1 MNFGLSD
8 EQKMLAEH
16 ARGLF
21 ADRSSY
27 DRLRTLLDASRE
39 WDEPLWRDT
48 AELGFLGAAIPEA
61 YGGLGLTAL
70 DLAVISEELGRA
82 NAAIPFFS
90 SLVLAADAIL
100 LAGSEAQKAEWL
112 PQLASGA
119 AVATF
124 AYSEGTHGWGH
135 GLPEARFADGRLHG
149 AKSPVADGGIA
160 AVAVVLAEHDGQSV
174 LVLARLDQPGV
185 VRTKLESFDQLR
197 AHYRLDFDGAQ
208 AEILDA
214 APTDAVLAELFDRA
228 AVQAAFEAVGGAE
241 ACLHMA
247 RDHALERKIFGR
259 PLAGYQAIK
268 HKLAD
273 VLTQVELA
281 RSSAH
286 YAAWA
291 AVNAPGELPRAA
303 AAARLNAIAAF
314 ELAARE
320 NMQVHGGI
328 AYTVEANCH
337 FHYRRERT
345 LALSL
350 GGRERWADRL
360 IDSLVTP
367 LAAAAGTEVDD
378 MSEGAVFRAEARAWL
393 RENAPAHVLPDKDSI
408 SDAEEVRRGRAWQEC
423 LAEAGYAGIALPEAV
438 GGRGGSA
445 LEAVIFAEEE
455 AAHALPKGPYIAI
468 GQGMALAA
476 IVNHGTPEQ
485 IERFVGP
492 TLRGEMT
499 WCQLFSEPG
508 AGSDLAAIRTSAVAD
523 GDHWTVNGQK
533 VWSSWAHE
541 ADWGLLLARTDPTAP
556 KHKGL
561 SFFLLDMKTAG
572 IEVRPIRQISGA
584 SDFNETFLTDVRLPD
599 DGRVGQIGGGW
610 GCAMT
615 VLGSERLNSG
625 TEEPTSSVEA
635 LIEHARNTPRGNG
648 TALDGEVVRLTLAA
662 AYAQEQAER
671 HFQSRMRT
679 AWSRGEDPGA
689 LPSLLKLSFANRL
702 QKMAGFSLEIRDLA
716 GLAPD
721 TGDLAAQQ
729 IMNDYIW
736 SVAIR
741 IAGGADEVLRN
752 QLAERVL
759 GMPGEQRIDK
769 DVPFNKLG

>member
-1 MNFGLSD
+1 MTFDLSD

-16 ARGLF
+16 ARALL
-21 ADRSSY
+21 AERSSY
-27 DRLRTLLDASRE
+27 DRLRVLLDAGDE
-39 WDEPLWRDT
+39 WDEALWREM
-48 AELGFLGAAIPEA
+48 AELGFLGAAIPER

-70 DLAVISEELGRA
+70 DQAVISEELGRA

-90 SLVLAADAIL
+90 SLVLVANAIL

-112 PQLASGA
+112 PRIASGA
-119 AVATF
+119 VVATF
-124 AYSEGTHGWGH
+124 AYSEGAQGWVH
-135 GLPEARFADGRLHG
+135 GLPETRFADVRISGT
-149 AKSPVADGGIA
+149 KSPVADAGVATI
-160 AVAVVLAEHDGQSV
+160 AVVLVRHEDRPALA
-174 LVLARLDQPGV
+174 LVRLDQPGI

-197 AHYRLDFDGAQ
+197 APYRLDFDAAQ
-208 AEILDA
+208 AELLDA
-214 APTDAVLAELFDRA
+214 APTDAVLDDLFDRA

-241 ACLHMA
+241 ACLYMA

-273 VLTQVELA
+273 VLMQVELA
-281 RSSAH
+281 RSSAR
-286 YAAWA
+286 YAAGA
-291 AVNAPGELPRAA
+291 DGPEELSRAA

-314 ELAARE
+314 ETAARE

-328 AYTVEANCH
+328 AHTVEANCH
-337 FHYRRERT
+337 FHFRRERT

-350 GGRERWADRL
+350 GAREQWADRL
-360 IDSLVTP
+360 IDGVVASHDG
-367 LAAAAGTEVDD
+367 AAAIESNDT
-378 MSEGAVFRAEARAWL
+378 SEQAAFRAEARAWL
-393 RENAPAHVLPDKDSI
+393 RKHAPAQVLPVGAAV
-408 SDAEEVRRGRAWQEC
+408 SDAEEVRRGRAWQRQ
-423 LAEAGYAGIALPEAV
+423 LAGAGYAGIALPEEI

-445 LEAVIFAEEE
+445 LDALIFAEEE
-455 AAHALPKGPYIAI
+455 AAYALPKGPYIAI

-476 IVNHGTPEQ
+476 IVDHGTPEQ

-492 TLRGEMT
+492 TLRGELT

-508 AGSDLAAIRTSAVAD
+508 AGSDLAAVRTKAEAQ
-523 GDHWTVNGQK
+523 GDHWLVNGQK

-541 ADWGLLLARTDPTAP
+541 ADWGLLLARSDPAVA

-561 SFFLLDMKTAG
+561 SFFLLDMKTPG

-584 SDFNETFLTDVRLPD
+584 SDFNETFLTDVRLSD
-599 DGRVGQIGGGW
+599 DCRVGPVGGGW
-610 GCAMT
+610 RCAMT

-625 TEEPTSSVEA
+625 TEEPTRSVTE
-635 LIEHARNTPRGNG
+635 LIAHARNTPRGNG
-648 TALDGEVVRLTLAA
+648 SALESGVVRLSLAT

-671 HFQSRMRT
+671 HFQARMRT

-689 LPSLLKLSFANRL
+689 LPSIIKLSFASRL
-702 QKMAGFSLEIRDLA
+702 QKMAGFGLEMRGLA

-721 TGDLAAQQ
+721 PDDLLAAQ
-729 IMNDYIW
+729 ITGDYVW
-736 SVAIR
+736 SVAMR
-741 IAGGADEVLRN
+741 LAGGADEVLRN

-759 GMPGEQRIDK
+759 NMPGEQRIDK
-769 DVPFNKLG
+769 DVPFNTLG